1 MDQTFLGGQ
10 RVNVIP
16 EVLGPLGR
24 TQAMSVVASA
34 DISCRDNSVLI
45 ASPVVRPEKLADNQL
60 SRATSLV
67 SF

>member
-16 EVLGPLGR
+16 EGLGPLGR

-34 DISCRDNSVLI
+34 DVSCRDNSVLI
-45 ASPVVRPEKLADNQL
+45 ASSVVRPEKLADNQL
-60 SRATSLV
+60 SRAKSLV